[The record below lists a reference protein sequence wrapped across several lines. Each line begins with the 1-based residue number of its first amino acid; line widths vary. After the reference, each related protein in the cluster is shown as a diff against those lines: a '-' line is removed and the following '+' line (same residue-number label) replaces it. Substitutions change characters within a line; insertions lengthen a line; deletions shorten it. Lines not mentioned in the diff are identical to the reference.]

1 MEEFNGSQFC
11 SDHIIIELK
20 FELEYKGKKPQISIK
35 IKKTLQRMTRKSFA
49 SVQLG

>member
-20 FELEYKGKKPQISIK
+20 FELEYKGKKTPNLNQNKENITK
-35 IKKTLQRMTRKSFA
+35 ND
-49 SVQLG
+49 